1 MLEDNSVLIF
11 SMKRGEIE
19 NELLI
24 NDGEVEAVFIHPV
37 MGQFVVLS
45 SSGMAHIFSSATSV
59 Y

>member
-1 MLEDNSVLIF
+1 MLIF
-11 SMKRGEIE
+11 STKRGVIE

-24 NDGEVEAVFIHPV
+24 NDGEVEAVFMHPT
-37 MGQFVVLS
+37 MGQFTILS